1 VAGELLDI
9 GRRPKLVASFGGPGA
24 TARFDEW
31 RTRNADALA
40 RVAPE
45 AYRVEYGRA
54 GSGIFVRVRI
64 DEEHLPPGLEGPDE
78 IGAAAGLPPDSDA
91 A

>member
-1 VAGELLDI
+1 MAGELLDI

-31 RTRNADALA
+31 RSRHADALA
-40 RVAPE
+40 RVPPE
-45 AYRVEYGRA
+45 AYRVEYGRM
-54 GSGIFVRVRI
+54 GSGVFVRVRV
-64 DEEHLPPGLEGPDE
+64 DEEHLPDGIEGPDE
-78 IGAAAGLPPDSDA
+78 VGAGAGLPPEPSA